1 MTREEIF
8 KGKVVCLFVGKKVVE
23 NNIRAYLSAM
33 QVCFAF
39 TSVSKYMY
47 RVTTAYYTSYTITDY
62 KVETN
67 FPSTKDQMDRAS
79 CRYGVAPA
87 FMPRPSYKTVTV
99 TQARIFQRALSRRV
113 RRSTGFQAFGQWLC
127 HIVRRHYGETWNAQV
142 FSQCVQPQNMRYP
155 LLRLKGYWYD
165 KY

>member
-67 FPSTKDQMDRAS
+67 F
-79 CRYGVAPA
+79 
-87 FMPRPSYKTVTV
+87 
-99 TQARIFQRALSRRV
+99 
-113 RRSTGFQAFGQWLC
+113 
-127 HIVRRHYGETWNAQV
+127 
-142 FSQCVQPQNMRYP
+142 
-155 LLRLKGYWYD
+155 
-165 KY
+165 